1 MMAGGPL
8 KPGVGLSGL
17 VRPPEQNC
25 LAGRWPTQARCW
37 LEWAGTAA
45 RTKLSSKVPGCPG
58 SQQPFGRYP
67 RSHLGQ
73 ENPRDSRDVPI
84 SPPLQTWVCP
94 RDIRGRAT
102 QTFHKIQLPERDR
115 TDLNQSRTI
124 VQAFFPV

>member
-84 SPPLQTWVCP
+84 SPPCKPGFALGTSGDGRLRHFTKFSCP
-94 RDIRGRAT
+94 NVIAL
-102 QTFHKIQLPERDR
+102 I
-115 TDLNQSRTI
+115 
-124 VQAFFPV
+124 

>member
-73 ENPRDSRDVPI
+73 ENPRDSRYFPRPANLGLPPGHQGTGDSDI
-84 SPPLQTWVCP
+84 SQNS
-94 RDIRGRAT
+94 AA
-102 QTFHKIQLPERDR
+102 R
-115 TDLNQSRTI
+115 T
-124 VQAFFPV
+124 